1 MKKVFISGIS
11 GYIAMHCAQQLLEK
25 GYSINATVR
34 DTKKID
40 PIKKALKDLSL
51 DVSKID
57 FFEADLLSD
66 QNWED
71 AMTGCEDVLHVA
83 SPYPLAQPKDENDLI
98 KPAVEGTER
107 VVLLALKQNVR
118 KIVLTSSVAAIS
130 SGHTKKQF
138 SEEDWS
144 KVDEPIPAYPK
155 SKALAEKKAWD
166 LINKSNKKTKLTVIN
181 PAGVIGPSLTS
192 EVSSTQLI
200 ISGLVNG
207 KIPINLPIHIGY
219 VDVRDVA
226 LAHVKALESP
236 KSDGE
241 RIILSATELWTKDV
255 SKILRENGYNAP
267 RFSASVVV
275 AKFLSNFIPILKPS
289 RRFFG
294 KAMTKNSTKAEDI
307 LGIKYIDISKS
318 IIDEVESL
326 KRFGKFS
333 G

>member
-1 MKKVFISGIS
+1 MEKVLVTGAT
-11 GYIAMHCAQQLLEK
+11 GYIGLHCIQQLLEQ
-25 GYSINATVR
+25 GYSVNGSVR
-34 DTKKID
+34 SPERKEEIFD
-40 PIKKALKDLSL
+40 ALKNHGTPTDELSL
-51 DVSKID
+51 
-57 FFEADLLSD
+57 FTFNL
-66 QNWED
+66 NED
-71 AMTGCEDVLHVA
+71 DGWDDGMQGCDYLLHVA
-83 SPYPLAQPKDENDLI
+83 SPIALQRHSEEFFV
-98 KPAVEGTER
+98 KPAVAGVKR
-107 VVLLALKQNVR
+107 ALKFAKKHSV
-118 KIVLTSSVAAIS
+118 KKVVLTSSVAAIS

-144 KVDEPIPAYPK
+144 KVDQPIPAYPK

-166 LINKSNKKTKLTVIN
+166 LINNSNKKTKLTVIN

-241 RIILSATELWTKDV
+241 RIILSCTELWTKDV

-267 RFSASVVV
+267 RFSASVGV

-289 RRFFG
+289 KRFFG

-307 LGIKYIDISKS
+307 LGIKYIDVSKS

-326 KRFGKFS
+326 KRFDKFS